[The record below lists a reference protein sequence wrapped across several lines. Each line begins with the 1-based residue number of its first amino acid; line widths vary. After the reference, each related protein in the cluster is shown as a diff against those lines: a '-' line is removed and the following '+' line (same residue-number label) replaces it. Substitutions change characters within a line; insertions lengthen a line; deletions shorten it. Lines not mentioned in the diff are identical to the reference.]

1 LEERNNKLT
10 LKEIEKKN
18 EKKGFVSRT
27 DFNLVDKG
35 DFPDL
40 VVGKKEEIKRE

>member
-1 LEERNNKLT
+1 MEEKKAKNT
-10 LKEIEKKN
+10 LKQIERKN
-18 EKKGFVSRT
+18 EKKGFSVKT

-40 VVGKKEEIKRE
+40 VV